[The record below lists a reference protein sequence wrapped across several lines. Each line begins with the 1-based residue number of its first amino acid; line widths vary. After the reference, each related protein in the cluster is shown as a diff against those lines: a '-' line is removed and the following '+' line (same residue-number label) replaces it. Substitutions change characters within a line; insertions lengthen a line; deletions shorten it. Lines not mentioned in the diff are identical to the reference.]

1 MAYVLLLLLFFLGGG
16 CKIFQSESTAP
27 LAKQEATPTESEEA
41 ELDEVPD
48 RSSEDLPTPATSA
61 AIESLATSAAIGSSS
76 SAGAIEALKEHVREY
91 EEDLVE
97 LSEATGGKVKV
108 PQGSTNLSKQVARL
122 IASLEKAAEAE
133 DKELQAETAFKVLD
147 LNSDGYVTTDELLR
161 SLTVRDHPVAHLPVV
176 DGECAAE
183 FI

>member
-1 MAYVLLLLLFFLGGG
+1 M
-16 CKIFQSESTAP
+16 
-27 LAKQEATPTESEEA
+27 
-41 ELDEVPD
+41 PD